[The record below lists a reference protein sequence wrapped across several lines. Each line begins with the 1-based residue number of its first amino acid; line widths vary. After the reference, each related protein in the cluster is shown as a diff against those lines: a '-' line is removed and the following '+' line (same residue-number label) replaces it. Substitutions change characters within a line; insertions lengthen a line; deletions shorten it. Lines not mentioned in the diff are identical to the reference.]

1 MRRAGSL
8 AKFDL
13 ASQMVVEFSGLAG
26 VMAEEYARHAGESAQ
41 VARALAEMELPRS
54 AGGALPA
61 SDAGAVLSLADR
73 FDLVTG
79 MFVIGAAPTGSSD
92 PFGVRRAAIGLLN
105 VLRSTPALAGVRVHE
120 ALRAAADRFA
130 AQGVEVP
137 AERLT
142 EAAELITRRYEQQ
155 LTDAGHEHRLVQAV
169 LVWADRPAHGD
180 RTLAT
185 LERHVGTEAFDGLT
199 AALQRVVRILPA
211 DAAEGADAVDRSPL
225 TAPAELRLAES
236 AQAVRES
243 LTGREDDLAALIE
256 VSAPLVVAINAFF
269 DDVLVM
275 DPDPAVRAARLAL
288 LADVARLARTT
299 LDWRAL

>member
-1 MRRAGSL
+1 
-8 AKFDL
+8 
-13 ASQMVVEFSGLAG
+13 VIEFSGLAG
-26 VMAEEYARHAGESAQ
+26 VMAEEYARRAGESAE

-61 SDAGAVLSLADR
+61 GDAGAVLSLADR

-92 PFGVRRAAIGLLN
+92 PYGVRRAAIGLLN
-105 VLRSTPALAGVRVHE
+105 VLRSLPAVAGVRVSE
-120 ALRAAADRFA
+120 GLRAAAVRYA

-137 AERLT
+137 AERVA

-169 LVWADRPAHGD
+169 LVWADRPSHGD

-185 LERHVGTEAFDGLT
+185 LERHIDTEAFEAL
-199 AALQRVVRILPA
+199 AAAFQRVVRILPEGGVEAA
-211 DAAEGADAVDRSPL
+211 DLSLL

-236 AQAVRES
+236 ADAVRQA
-243 LTGREDDLAALIE
+243 LHGREDDLGALIE
-256 VSAPLVVAINAFF
+256 VSAPLVEAISAFF
-269 DDVLVM
+269 DEVLVM

-288 LADVARLARTT
+288 LTQVAGLGRTT
-299 LDWRAL
+299 LDWGAL